1 MRKQTKFVLLLVSV
15 SLTAVLLGCG
25 KKEADP
31 LLGRYDAYA
40 VESSGMT
47 LLAPEFLEKESYI
60 ELKEKKKAVF
70 AMEGEPQEL
79 KWEADGD
86 ELTFSDTLDTMEGT
100 VEDGIITLDFAG
112 AKIYFAKGWADT
124 SSIKAKGTED
134 LFGNAQG
141 AYDLDGDINWG
152 AEEAPEADIAGDTS
166 DSGDTS
172 DAGDASDNS
181 DSEIAENGLKK
192 SATEPSGESGEYIS
206 LEDLYR
212 LTNWIH
218 SLEDKPDFDTIV
230 ANFGLPTKDCG
241 NNGDDYMSEWG
252 DHYFD
257 WYADK
262 TNLIHVGFRT
272 KDGVNWKICG
282 FNTSGFLW
290 EECENAD
297 ISGLPGV
304 N

>member
-1 MRKQTKFVLLLVSV
+1 MKKQTKIALLIISI
-15 SLTAVLLGCG
+15 SLMATLIGCG
-25 KKEADP
+25 GKEVDP

-40 VESSGMT
+40 VESGSMIM
-47 LLAPEFLEKESYI
+47 LASEFLEKESYI
-60 ELKEKKKAVF
+60 ELKEKNKAVF

-79 KWEADGD
+79 EWDADDD
-86 ELTFSDTLDTMEGT
+86 ELTFSDSLESMEGT
-100 VEDGIITLDFAG
+100 IEDGIIAIDFAG
-112 AKIYFAKGWADT
+112 AKIYFVKGWADT
-124 SSIKAKGTED
+124 SSIKAQGMD
-134 LFGNAQG
+134 DAIDSMIG
-141 AYDLDGDINWG
+141 AYDLDGDI
-152 AEEAPEADIAGDTS
+152 ADAPDGTDSSDDSDGDDADIADTGS
-166 DSGDTS
+166 
-172 DAGDASDNS
+172 DASD

-218 SLEDKPDFDTIV
+218 TLEDDPDFDTIV
-230 ANFGLPTKDCG
+230 ANFGLPTKDYG

-257 WYADK
+257 WCADK
-262 TNLIHVGFRT
+262 TNFIHVGFRT
-272 KDGVNWKICG
+272 KDGVNWEVCG

-290 EECENAD
+290 EECEDAD

>member
-1 MRKQTKFVLLLVSV
+1 MKKQTKLVLLFVSV
-15 SLTAVLLGCG
+15 SLMAALMGCG
-25 KKEADP
+25 MKEADP

-60 ELKEKKKAVF
+60 ELKDKKKAVF

-112 AKIYFAKGWADT
+112 TKIYFAKGWADT
-124 SSIKAKGTED
+124 SAIKAQGTD
-134 LFGNAQG
+134 DI
-141 AYDLDGDINWG
+141 YGDINQG
-152 AEEAPEADIAGDTS
+152 AKEAPEADIADDAS
-166 DSGDTS
+166 DS
-172 DAGDASDNS
+172 GDASDNS

-192 SATEPSGESGEYIS
+192 SATEPSGESGEFIS

-230 ANFGLPTKDCG
+230 ANFGLPTVDCG
-241 NNGDDYMSEWG
+241 NNGDDYMTEWG

-257 WYADK
+257 WCADK

-272 KDGVNWKICG
+272 KDGVNWAVCG

-290 EECENAD
+290 EECEDAD